1 MTFDSAWN
9 TFWMVV
15 LRLGALA
22 LGLYLAWC
30 ELSGT
35 YDYFMADQ
43 NQIFNYIVKM
53 MLGVTAFTAMAP
65 ALMSAAWAARRFGT
79 LFFMVLALPLAVAIV
94 FSAAVSRT
102 GGSADNSEAQRIKNE
117 RALDLARKT
126 ETEATDALA
135 NATAE
140 AKKEC
145 NTGSGTG
152 RGKKCEE
159 AEAKRDKAA
168 DKVDAARATINGINN
183 PRKDPWFSRAAALS
197 EGRVTEEQMRTYWP
211 LLYPL
216 VVSLAAGIL
225 LAFGVHSGRRPAP
238 QPAPMRAPRE
248 RKPWGFRKA
257 EPRVTEVA
265 APAAES
271 PITAPVTQQRVD
283 VHVDPT
289 ARRSPF
295 RRPAPTLKLVASNA
309 NVAMGG
315 ILDFIIEG
323 LESGN
328 GERLSEKDVYKGYAK
343 RCREAG
349 IKPASIE
356 EFVLL
361 LDRAC
366 NECGI
371 EREHKSGKVYL
382 MDVQLVKAALTG

>member
-43 NQIFNYIVKM
+43 SQVFNYIVKM

-159 AEAKRDKAA
+159 AEDKRDKAA
-168 DKVDAARATINGINN
+168 KKVDDARTTINGINN

-248 RKPWGFRKA
+248 RKPWGLSRKA
-257 EPRVTEVA
+257 EP
-265 APAAES
+265 
-271 PITAPVTQQRVD
+271 
-283 VHVDPT
+283 
-289 ARRSPF
+289 
-295 RRPAPTLKLVASNA
+295 PAPEVEAEA
-309 NVAMGG
+309 VEFADHG
-315 ILDFIIEG
+315 
-323 LESGN
+323 
-328 GERLSEKDVYKGYAK
+328 A
-343 RCREAG
+343 CR
-349 IKPASIE
+349 S
-356 EFVLL
+356 
-361 LDRAC
+361 RAR
-366 NECGI
+366 GFA
-371 EREHKSGKVYL
+371 R
-382 MDVQLVKAALTG
+382 